1 MENNLKKMCEE
12 VLKSVEM
19 KDMVDIRFS
28 IMMDIIRLCKKR
40 LINEDD
46 RYFWIDYVYD
56 LCKEHME
63 HKFSQNIEVH
73 KFIIHKLWY
82 EQSKPQVY
90 TYGLVRIASYY

>member
-12 VLKSVEM
+12 VLYSISI
-19 KDMVDIRFS
+19 KDMVAIRFS
-28 IMMDIIRLCKKR
+28 VMMDILRLCNKG

-73 KFIIHKLWY
+73 KSIIHKLWY
-82 EQSKPQVY
+82 E
-90 TYGLVRIASYY
+90 

>member
-28 IMMDIIRLCKKR
+28 VMMDILRLYRKN
-40 LINEDD
+40 IISEDD

-63 HKFSQNIEVH
+63 RKFSQNSEVH
-73 KFIIHKLWY
+73 KSIIHKLWY
-82 EQSKPQVY
+82 E
-90 TYGLVRIASYY
+90 

>member
-63 HKFSQNIEVH
+63 RKFSQNIEVH
-73 KFIIHKLWY
+73 KSIIHKLWY
-82 EQSKPQVY
+82 E
-90 TYGLVRIASYY
+90 

>member
-1 MENNLKKMCEE
+1 MLMLSDRLEDMDIQLKKECEE
-12 VLKSVEM
+12 VLKSVGM
-19 KDMVDIRFS
+19 KDMVAIRFS
-28 IMMDIIRLCKKR
+28 VVMDIIRLCNKR

-73 KFIIHKLWY
+73 KSIIHKLWY
-82 EQSKPQVY
+82 E
-90 TYGLVRIASYY
+90 

>member
-28 IMMDIIRLCKKR
+28 IMMDIIRLCNKR

-73 KFIIHKLWY
+73 KSIIHKLWY
-82 EQSKPQVY
+82 E
-90 TYGLVRIASYY
+90 

>member
-1 MENNLKKMCEE
+1 MLMLSDRLEDMDIQLKKECEE

-63 HKFSQNIEVH
+63 HKFSQNSEVH
-73 KFIIHKLWY
+73 KSIIHKLWY
-82 EQSKPQVY
+82 E
-90 TYGLVRIASYY
+90 

>member
-19 KDMVDIRFS
+19 KDMVAIRFS
-28 IMMDIIRLCKKR
+28 VMMDIIRLYRKN
-40 LINEDD
+40 IISEDD

-63 HKFSQNIEVH
+63 RKFSQNSEVH
-73 KFIIHKLWY
+73 KSIIHKLWY
-82 EQSKPQVY
+82 E
-90 TYGLVRIASYY
+90 

>member
-19 KDMVDIRFS
+19 KDMVAIRFS
-28 IMMDIIRLCKKR
+28 VMMDILRLYRKN
-40 LINEDD
+40 IISEDD

-63 HKFSQNIEVH
+63 RKFSQNSDVH
-73 KFIIHKLWY
+73 KTIIHKLWY
-82 EQSKPQVY
+82 E
-90 TYGLVRIASYY
+90 